1 MDTSVNIRPCALSE
15 CVDVLRVL
23 HEAGV
28 TSGVTDSVE
37 ALARLVWEY
46 GDLFLVAE
54 EGGEVI
60 GSVIG
65 GWDGWRG
72 SIYRLAVLPTH
83 RRRGVA
89 VAVVEAV
96 EKRLG
101 RRGAR
106 RLSLMVEREREG
118 AIAFWGSLKERG
130 YTPDP
135 HILRYFK
142 NL

>member
-15 CVDVLRVL
+15 CVDVLRVW

-37 ALARLVWEY
+37 ALARLVWSTAICSWWPRRAARSL
-46 GDLFLVAE
+46 GRSSAA
-54 EGGEVI
+54 GMAGA
-60 GSVIG
+60 GAST
-65 GWDGWRG
+65 GWRCC
-72 SIYRLAVLPTH
+72 LPIA
-83 RRRGVA
+83 G
-89 VAVVEAV
+89 
-96 EKRLG
+96 
-101 RRGAR
+101 GAWPWR
-106 RLSLMVEREREG
+106 WSRQSRSGWAAGERAGLSLMVEREREG